1 MANIFSEFGFDVLT
15 LANNHMMD
23 AGAGALHDTCDTLRD
38 LRIATTGAG
47 RDLAAAR
54 APAIVTRKG
63 VRIGILS
70 RCSAVAGRKR
80 RRQRQAGGG
89 TAAR

>member
-1 MANIFSEFGFDVLT
+1 MLATADLRMANCERQYSDRPQGGARTAHGCQPRSMANIFSEFGFDVLT

-47 RDLAAAR
+47 
-54 APAIVTRKG
+54 VT
-63 VRIGILS
+63 
-70 RCSAVAGRKR
+70 
-80 RRQRQAGGG
+80 
-89 TAAR
+89 